1 MARTKT
7 LPRGLGNPNRPGQ
20 PHAMTPAARATD
32 TATSTGPANA
42 LMVTRPARAR
52 TAIVTRGCSGI
63 SGTGSTAASAAA
75 AARFCARVNV
85 GALGFADLSGFAEG
99 SDLADLSGLAE
110 GSDLSGESGLADEF
124 SVADDLDCAADSGAA
139 KGSGVPYFAC
149 RSILR
154 LCARVIANGSG
165 VASVTCGILPS
176 PAGKR
181 GKHLEDGPFGQWLGG
196 GHRTPVE
203 QDRRH
208 VKDDRDCLLYTS
220 PSPRDGLLS
229 R

>member
-85 GALGFADLSGFAEG
+85 GALGFADLSG
-99 SDLADLSGLAE
+99 LAGE
-110 GSDLSGESGLADEF
+110 SGESGLSDDSGSAEGSDSAGVSAVADE
-124 SVADDLDCAADSGAA
+124 SGSANESGGAEDSGVAAESGVADDL
-139 KGSGVPYFAC
+139 Y
-149 RSILR
+149 
-154 LCARVIANGSG
+154 
-165 VASVTCGILPS
+165 
-176 PAGKR
+176 
-181 GKHLEDGPFGQWLGG
+181 
-196 GHRTPVE
+196 
-203 QDRRH
+203 
-208 VKDDRDCLLYTS
+208 
-220 PSPRDGLLS
+220 
-229 R
+229 